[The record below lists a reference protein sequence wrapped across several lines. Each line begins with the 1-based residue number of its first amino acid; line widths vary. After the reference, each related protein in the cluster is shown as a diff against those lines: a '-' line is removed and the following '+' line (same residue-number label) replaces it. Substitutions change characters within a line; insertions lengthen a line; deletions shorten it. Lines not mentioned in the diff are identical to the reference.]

1 MRGVCLPAGAR
12 DTPEEDSEEEALS
25 SRAKRF
31 ALLNPMP
38 NTNKELAILIRDV
51 IGARPKYGDES
62 ARPTCWPADVPWL
75 KGKSISQ
82 VREGFEET
90 SKGYE
95 ICPRNDADS
104 IGQCLVGG
112 LWSWCPSCSA
122 RRRVLR

>member
-1 MRGVCLPAGAR
+1 MSAPYVRCLRAGAR
-12 DTPEEDSEEEALS
+12 ETPEEDSEEEALS

-82 VREGFEET
+82 VGGVRRDFE
-90 SKGYE
+90 
-95 ICPRNDADS
+95 D
-104 IGQCLVGG
+104 
-112 LWSWCPSCSA
+112 
-122 RRRVLR
+122 

>member
-1 MRGVCLPAGAR
+1 MFRSRCVLCAGAR
-12 DTPEEDSEEEALS
+12 ETPEQDDEEEALS

-82 VREGFEET
+82 VRGVSGRLRRNIIPCWCLLFFCET
-90 SKGYE
+90 RKVQH
-95 ICPRNDADS
+95 A
-104 IGQCLVGG
+104 
-112 LWSWCPSCSA
+112 
-122 RRRVLR
+122 